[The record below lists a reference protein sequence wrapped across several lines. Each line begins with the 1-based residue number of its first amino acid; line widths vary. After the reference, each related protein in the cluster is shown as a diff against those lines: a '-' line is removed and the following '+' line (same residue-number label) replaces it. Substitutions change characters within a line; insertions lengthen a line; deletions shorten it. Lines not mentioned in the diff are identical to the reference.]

1 MTVTDAAP
9 APDDLLSE
17 IDEQVRSLRES
28 GGEPHAILVGPDA
41 YEALKSAVA
50 ERFGRER
57 ADLSQY
63 QWLTVV
69 VDPFR
74 GARVAVVPTP
84 REVSAGVRAE
94 RRDEG

>member
-9 APDDLLSE
+9 AAADLLPF
-17 IDEQVRSLRES
+17 IDRQVRDLADA
-28 GGEPHAILVGPDA
+28 GGEPTAIVLGPDA

-57 ADLSQY
+57 ADLGQY
-63 QWLTVV
+63 QWVPVV

-74 GARVAVVPTP
+74 ADRVCVVPAP
-84 REVSAGVRAE
+84 RDVTAGVRAE
-94 RRDEG
+94 RL

>member
-9 APDDLLSE
+9 APDALLAE
-17 IDEQVRSLRES
+17 IDAQLAALRDE
-28 GGEPHAILVGPDA
+28 GAEPHAILVGADA
-41 YEALKSAVA
+41 YEALKTAVA

-57 ADLSQY
+57 ADLQQY
-63 QWLTVV
+63 QWLTVI

-74 GARVAVVPTP
+74 GDRVAVVPTP

-94 RRDEG
+94 RR